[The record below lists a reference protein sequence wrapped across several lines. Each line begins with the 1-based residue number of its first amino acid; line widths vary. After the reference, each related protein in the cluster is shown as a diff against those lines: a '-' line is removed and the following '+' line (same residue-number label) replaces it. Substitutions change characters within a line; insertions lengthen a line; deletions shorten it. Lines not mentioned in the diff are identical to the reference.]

1 MPAEIDILMTKR
13 TALILLILILLY
25 SNICLGISDE
35 FRSDSIKAVE
45 LNKKGNDLGRQGLY
59 SLSLQIHLE
68 SFAIRKRIYGP
79 ENRKLA
85 PALLGIGI
93 AYKNLGQLDLAL
105 KYYKLAEKNY
115 EQKSTR
121 SLYMNISTI
130 YRAKL
135 DYVNALN
142 YLHQALRDSSSKK
155 EDIAG
160 IYYNIAEILYQQKN
174 DDSSLS
180 ICKKYVANAYVEDQ
194 ILFYELLALIYQVKG
209 DISQAKRNFLNSIQI
224 TKELYGKSSNNLA
237 ISNIM
242 FANFLIENDQ
252 YGEARKILKE
262 IENIVTQPEFSNK
275 KTLSDY
281 YKSEGYWIENFPLAT
296 SDINLFKKQKAQNIG
311 IAIEWYLKSLNAL
324 NFNTDFKNFD
334 ISNAEKSISLKNS
347 IELLKFI
354 ADAYFEI
361 DELKNETTA
370 NYVSDNLN
378 KSLEIYQIAGKLIQK
393 ARIEIVNEE
402 SKMELTNLES
412 ETFNQIIKIAY
423 KAYSLKKELKYFE
436 LAFQNAEKLKS
447 SSLFD
452 KISGQLALE
461 NSLVPDS
468 VTMKESQ
475 LNSSITYYNEKLLE
489 EKSKPIPDSTIIK
502 EYNNE
507 IFSLSRQRDELNR
520 FLETEYRDYYE
531 LKYSNNQLTI
541 NEIQQNIK
549 PEQTLLEYHINQT
562 DSLIELYTFIIT
574 KTEIDIRKQD
584 LPTTFQKSIDQL
596 FQFMSNSDF
605 LFTTGG
611 DSKKYCSSAW
621 YLYNTL
627 IKPNENLLKNSKITI
642 IPDGLIS
649 YVPFDALLKSLPD
662 TTKNTEFNQLDYLIR
677 NYTFNYANSVNLL
690 FQKQKTKNRHS
701 VKAIAFAPEYKIGEI
716 IEYAGQKI
724 TLVPLAG
731 TQKEVSKI
739 SRLVNTNVYT
749 GSEASEEN
757 FRKNA
762 EKYDILHLAMH
773 AFINDSLP
781 AFSSLAF
788 AQTDST
794 DVLNNGLLNTS
805 DIYNLK
811 LKAALTVL
819 SACNTGMGKL
829 RKGEGIM
836 SLARGFLYAGCPSI
850 IMSLWE
856 VEDNS
861 GTEIISSF
869 YKNLKSGKSKDDA
882 LRMAKLEYLENANSR
897 MAHPHYWLGFVS
909 IGDESPIYKSY
920 DFYFF
925 IVLILALTG
934 IGIDQIIRIKKARKK
949 RAS

>member
-1 MPAEIDILMTKR
+1 MANKLYYI
-13 TALILLILILLY
+13 ILIF
-25 SNICLGISDE
+25 NILSPIICFGNKND
-35 FRSDSIKAVE
+35 FNSDSIKAIE
-45 LNKKGNDLGRQGLY
+45 LNRKGNELLRNGYYLEAKDIHIK
-59 SLSLQIHLE
+59 SLELRE
-68 SFAIRKRIYGP
+68 NIYG
-79 ENRKLA
+79 NREGKLG
-85 PALLGIGI
+85 PALMGIGL
-93 AYKNLGQLDLAL
+93 AYRNLGQLDLAL
-105 KYYKLAEKNY
+105 KYYNLAEANY
-115 EQKSTR
+115 GLQKSR
-121 SLYMNISTI
+121 ALIINLGVI
-130 YRAKL
+130 YREKL
-135 DYVNALN
+135 DYSSALR
-142 YLHQALRDSSSKK
+142 YFEQALGFETKDKLNSQANKAY
-155 EDIAG
+155 I
-160 IYYNIAEILYQQKN
+160 IYNIAEINYNLNKY
-174 DDSSLS
+174 DVALS
-180 ICKKYVANAYVEDQ
+180 IALNNVKFAYLEDQ
-194 ILFYELLALIYQVKG
+194 ILYYDLIASIYQVYD
-209 DISQAKRNFLNSIQI
+209 DINNAKKYFTKSIQ
-224 TKELYGKSSNNLA
+224 TTRDVYGNSSNNLV
-237 ISNIM
+237 ISLNKY
-242 FANFLIENDQ
+242 ANFLIENDQ
-252 YGEARKILKE
+252 FIEARKILKE
-262 IENIVTQPEFSNK
+262 IENIVKQPEFSSK

-281 YKSEGYWIENFPLAT
+281 YKSEGYWINNFPVAT
-296 SDINLFKKQKAQNIG
+296 NDINLFKKQKAQNIG
-311 IAIEWYLKSLNAL
+311 AAIEWYLKSLDAL
-324 NFNTDFKNFD
+324 NFKTDFKNFD
-334 ISNAEKSISLKNS
+334 ISDAEKSISLKNS

-354 ADAYFEI
+354 ADAYFEM

-402 SKMELTNLES
+402 SKIELTNLES
-412 ETFNQIIKIAY
+412 ETFNQIIKIAC
-423 KAYSLKKELKYFE
+423 KAYSIKKELKYFE

-475 LNSSITYYNEKLLE
+475 INSSITYYNEKLLE
-489 EKSKPIPDSTIIK
+489 EKSKPIPDSSIIK

-520 FLETEYRDYYE
+520 FLETEYKDYYE

-541 NEIQQNIK
+541 NEIQHNIK

-562 DSLIELYTFIIT
+562 DSLVELYTFIIS
-574 KTEIDIRKQD
+574 KTEINIRKQD

-605 LFTTGG
+605 LFTTGE

-621 YLYNTL
+621 YLYKTL
-627 IKPNENLLKNSKITI
+627 IKPNENLLNNSKITI

-649 YVPFDALLKSLPD
+649 YIPFDALLKSLPD
-662 TTKNTEFNQLDYLIR
+662 TTKNIEFNQLDYLIR
-677 NYTFNYANSVNLL
+677 NYTFNYANSINLL
-690 FQKQKTKNRHS
+690 FQKHKTKNRHS
-701 VKAIAFAPEYKIGEI
+701 VKAIAFAPEYRIGEI

-731 TQKEVSKI
+731 TLKEVSKI
-739 SRLVNTNVYT
+739 SRLVNTNVFT
-749 GSEASEEN
+749 GADATEEN

-788 AQTDST
+788 AQTDSS

-869 YKNLKSGKSKDDA
+869 YKNLKRGKAKDEA

-934 IGIDQIIRIKKARKK
+934 VGIDQIIRIKKARKK

>member
-1 MPAEIDILMTKR
+1 MTKS
-13 TALILLILILLY
+13 LILILLLF
-25 SNICLGISDE
+25 STFTSVFCFGMDQT
-35 FRSDSIKAVE
+35 FHSDSIRAIE
-45 LNKKGNDLGRQGLY
+45 LNRKGNDLGRQGLY
-59 SLSLQIHLE
+59 SQSLKIHQENLSLRQKL
-68 SFAIRKRIYGP
+68 YGDTN
-79 ENRKLA
+79 EKLG
-85 PALLGIGI
+85 PAYLGIGN
-93 AYKNLGQLDLAL
+93 AYKNLGQIELAFRNYKLAELNYGIKGNRILYISLGGIYRSKLDYSNAL
-105 KYYKLAEKNY
+105 KYYN
-115 EQKSTR
+115 
-121 SLYMNISTI
+121 
-130 YRAKL
+130 
-135 DYVNALN
+135 
-142 YLHQALRDSSSKK
+142 QAL
-155 EDIAG
+155 DIALTG
-160 IYYNIAEILYQQKN
+160 KLLTKDQIAANYYNIADSYYYLNQYEEALKICLNQIKYSSPDVKILYF
-174 DDSSLS
+174 DLIGS
-180 ICKKYVANAYVEDQ
+180 IC
-194 ILFYELLALIYQVKG
+194 QVKG
-209 DISQAKRNFLNSIQI
+209 DISQAKRNFLKSIQI

-237 ISNIM
+237 ISYIM

-252 YGEARKILKE
+252 YSEAKKILKE
-262 IENIVTQPEFSNK
+262 IENIVTQPEFSSR

-281 YKSEGYWIENFPLAT
+281 YKSEGYWIENFPVA
-296 SDINLFKKQKAQNIG
+296 SNDINLFKKQKAQNIG
-311 IAIEWYLKSLNAL
+311 TAIDWYLKSLDAL
-324 NFNTDFKNFD
+324 NFKTDFKNFEVSD
-334 ISNAEKSISLKNS
+334 AEKSISLKNS

-370 NYVSDNLN
+370 TIVSDNLN

-393 ARIEIVNEE
+393 ARIEITNEE
-402 SKMELTNLES
+402 SKIELTNLES

-468 VTMKESQ
+468 ITMKESQ
-475 LNSSITYYNEKLLE
+475 FNSSITYYNEKLLE
-489 EKSKPIPDSTIIK
+489 EKSKSLPDTAIIK

-520 FLETEYRDYYE
+520 FLETEYKDYYN
-531 LKYSNNQLTI
+531 LKYANNQLTV
-541 NEIQQNIK
+541 NEIQYKIK
-549 PEQTLLEYHINQT
+549 PEQTLLEYHIHQT
-562 DSLIELYTFIIT
+562 DSLIDLYTFIIT
-574 KTEIDIRKQD
+574 KTEINIRKQE
-584 LPTTFQKSIDQL
+584 LTSKFQKSIDQI

-605 LFTTGG
+605 LFTTGEE
-611 DSKKYCSSAW
+611 SKIYCSSAW

-627 IKPNENLLKNSKITI
+627 LKPHEDLFKNSKITI
-642 IPDGLIS
+642 VPDGLIS

-662 TTKNTEFNQLDYLIR
+662 TSKNIEFNQLDYLIKK
-677 NYTFNYANSVNLL
+677 YTFNYANSINLL
-690 FQKQKTKNRHS
+690 FQKQKTENRHS
-701 VKAIAFAPEYKIGEI
+701 VKAIAFAPEYQIGDI

-731 TQKEVSKI
+731 TLKEVSKI
-739 SRLVNTNVYT
+739 SRLINTNVFT
-749 GSEASEEN
+749 GAEATEEN

-762 EKYDILHLAMH
+762 EKFDILHLAMH

-788 AQTDST
+788 AQKDSS

-869 YKNLKSGKSKDDA
+869 YKNLKKGKAKDES
-882 LRMAKLEYLENANSR
+882 LRMAKLEYLENAGSR

-925 IVLILALTG
+925 IALILALTG
-934 IGIDQIIRIKKARKK
+934 VGIDQIIRIKKARRK

>member
-1 MPAEIDILMTKR
+1 MTKR
-13 TALILLILILLY
+13 IVFIFIIFNTLAI
-25 SNICLGISDE
+25 SICLSQNQN
-35 FRSDSIKAVE
+35 FHSDSLRAIE
-45 LNKKGNDLGRQGLY
+45 LNRKGNDFGRQGFFSQ
-59 SLSLQIHLE
+59 SLKIHLE
-68 SFAIRKRIYGP
+68 NLSLRTKLYGVDS
-79 ENRKLA
+79 EKLG
-85 PALLGIGI
+85 PALMGIGN
-93 AYKNLGQLDLAL
+93 AYKNLGQTDLAL
-105 KYYKLAEKNY
+105 KYYKLAETNY
-115 EQKSTR
+115 GERITR
-121 SLYMNISTI
+121 SLLVNIGGL
-130 YRAKL
+130 YRNKL
-135 DYVNALN
+135 DFILALSYYN
-142 YLHQALRDSSSKK
+142 QAIVLSLKDSLLSNQN
-155 EDIAG
+155 IAG
-160 IYYNIAEILYQQKN
+160 IYYNIADIYYITNQYNKA
-174 DDSSLS
+174 LS
-180 ICKKYVANAYVEDQ
+180 ICSQNVQQAYLEDQ
-194 ILFYELLALIYQVKG
+194 ILFYELMASIYQVNG
-209 DISQAKRNFLNSIQI
+209 DISNAKMNFQKSIQI
-224 TKELYGKSSNNLA
+224 TENIYGNLSNNLA
-237 ISNIM
+237 ISYLKY
-242 FANFLIENDQ
+242 ANFLTENDQ
-252 YGEARKILKE
+252 YSEGRKMLFEANEIIQNGDFPNKI
-262 IENIVTQPEFSNK
+262 
-275 KTLSDY
+275 TLSDY
-281 YKSEGYWIENFPLAT
+281 YKAEGYWIKNFPVAT
-296 SDINLFKKQKAQNIG
+296 NDINLFKKQKAQNIET
-311 IAIEWYLKSLNAL
+311 AIEWYLKSLDAL
-324 NFNTDFKNFD
+324 NFKTDFKNFD
-334 ISNAEKSISLKNS
+334 ISDAEKSISLKNS

-361 DELKNETTA
+361 DELKNETTVTV
-370 NYVSDNLN
+370 VSDNLN

-393 ARIEIVNEE
+393 ARIEITNEE
-402 SKMELTNLES
+402 SKIELTNLES

-423 KAYSLKKELKYFE
+423 KAYSLKKERKYFE

-468 VTMKESQ
+468 VTLKESQ
-475 LNSSITYYNEKLLE
+475 INSSITYYNEKLLE
-489 EKSKPIPDSTIIK
+489 EKSKSLPDSTIIK

-520 FLETEYRDYYE
+520 LIETEYRDYYE

-541 NEIQQNIK
+541 NEIQHKIK
-549 PEQTLLEYHINQT
+549 PEQTLLEYHINQN

-574 KTEIDIRKQD
+574 KTETNIRKQE
-584 LPTTFQKSIDQL
+584 LSTAFQKSVDQL

-605 LFTTGG
+605 LFTTGE

-627 IKPNENLLKNSKITI
+627 LKPHEVLSKNSKITI

-649 YVPFDALLKSLPD
+649 YVPFDALLKTLPD
-662 TTKNTEFNQLDYLIR
+662 TSKNIEFNQLDYLIR
-677 NYTFNYANSVNLL
+677 KYTFNYANSINLL

-701 VKAIAFAPEYKIGEI
+701 VKAIAFAPEYKIGEV

-731 TQKEVSKI
+731 TQKEVSRI
-739 SRLVNTNVYT
+739 SRLVNTTVYT
-749 GSEASEEN
+749 GLEATEEN
-757 FRKNA
+757 FRKDA

-788 AQTDST
+788 AQTDSS

-811 LKAALTVL
+811 LQAALTVL

-869 YKNLKSGKSKDDA
+869 YKNLKRGKAKDEA

-934 IGIDQIIRIKKARKK
+934 VGIDQIIRIKKARRK